1 MRHNFTLIEL
11 LTVMAI
17 LALLAAILL
26 PSLSHARECARS
38 TSCTALL
45 KQYACAT
52 SLYAD
57 DYNDFFP
64 DIRRY
69 LDNNHG
75 FISYFS
81 LHNSAIENITRCPA
95 DGATMALGRLG
106 LLPSGASFIHVS
118 IGGTVNLSDSASATS
133 NGHASFFQSRNDI
146 CLNAAPSRRCQ
157 WTDYQN
163 QNENKFISGAAMSIS
178 KGHGSISFTL
188 AEYVFRHPNATANG
202 AFCDG
207 HVAQLRLAPECGPA
221 NNGHDIAGTWSFP
234 GNCTWPYGPRQGPPH
249 FPETIMQTSV
259 SF

>member
-11 LTVMAI
+11 ITVMAI

-38 TSCTALL
+38 TSCTSLL

-57 DYNDFFP
+57 DYDDFFP
-64 DIRRY
+64 DRRRY
-69 LDNNHG
+69 LDSNHG

-81 LHNSAIENITRCPA
+81 LNASSLADITRCPG
-95 DGATMALGRLG
+95 DSTTSALGRLG
-106 LLPSGASFIHVS
+106 LLPSDSSFIPVS

-133 NGHASFFQSRNDI
+133 NGNASFFQSRNDI
-146 CLNAAPSRRCQ
+146 CLNAAPSQRCQ

-163 QNENKFISGAAMSIS
+163 QNENKLISGAAMSIS
-178 KGHGSISFTL
+178 KGYGSLRFTL

-207 HVAQLRLAPECGPA
+207 HVAPLRLAPSCVPI
-221 NNGHDIAGTWSFP
+221 NNGHDIAGIWTFP
-234 GNCTWPYGPRQGPPH
+234 GNCTWPYGPRQGPPR
-249 FPETIMQTSV
+249 FPETLMQTCI